1 MNDIIVVGAGIAGLA
16 AAFELQRRGLRPLV
30 LEQSARAG
38 GVITTDRIGG
48 YVIDGGPDSLLTQK
62 LGATDVIRELGL
74 ELRFTATLPPR
85 TAYVLKRGQ
94 LAPLPEASFLGLPT
108 RWRPFV
114 TSRLFSWPAKLS
126 RALQAHDGR
135 RPEGQFTA
143 ERGGMW

>member
-1 MNDIIVVGAGIAGLA
+1 MNLRVPDQPDQPDQPYLPYPPDLPYLPCMNDIIVVGAGIAGLA

-85 TAYVLKRGQ
+85 A
-94 LAPLPEASFLGLPT
+94 
-108 RWRPFV
+108 
-114 TSRLFSWPAKLS
+114 
-126 RALQAHDGR
+126 
-135 RPEGQFTA
+135 
-143 ERGGMW
+143 